1 MSHVSI
7 IEVQGVTVVRVPP
20 QHDDS
25 TVSIATELA
34 DALIR
39 TGGDGGESLIIDLGS
54 ADVDDEIAQLLV
66 KANDRLKANGHRLTV
81 VSGHDHVL
89 EALTQYPQLNL
100 SESLDAAAGDLS
112 PAYDASLSP
121 SEHRRGQV
129 PPLDPRG
136 Y

>member
-7 IEVQGVTVVRVPP
+7 IEVQGVTVVRVRPKLE
-20 QHDDS
+20 DS
-25 TVSIATELA
+25 AVSVVIELA
-34 DALIR
+34 DALTR
-39 TGGDGGESLIIDLGS
+39 TGGDGGEDLIIDLGQ
-54 ADVDDEIAQLLV
+54 ADVDDEITQLLI
-66 KANDRLKANGHRLTV
+66 KATELQRVSGHRLTV

-89 EALTQYPQLNL
+89 EALSRHPELNL